1 MAQTVSLPVSAEDR
15 VRLAE
20 IVDDR
25 GRLLKNIQRVGI
37 ILFSAEGP
45 PAPGRRRRRAA
56 PGTVWRVRSPALRR
70 GQEPAHCRKWE
81 LGTRFDRR

>member
-37 ILFSAEGP
+37 ILFSAE
-45 PAPGRRRRRAA
+45 
-56 PGTVWRVRSPALRR
+56 
-70 GQEPAHCRKWE
+70 
-81 LGTRFDRR
+81 